1 MTMSLKKK
9 GGGGRLYSQE
19 GKEVSSQPSK
29 NLLIIFQL
37 QGNLHYHL
45 HAE

>member
-1 MTMSLKKK
+1 MSLKKK
-9 GGGGRLYSQE
+9 EKKKRAFYSQE

-37 QGNLHYHL
+37 
-45 HAE
+45 

>member
-9 GGGGRLYSQE
+9 KKKAFYSQE
-19 GKEVSSQPSK
+19 CEEVSSQPSK

-37 QGNLHYHL
+37 EGDPHSHL